1 VVDAGHARLSTL
13 RAFGRGSFGIS
24 FALHASAIA
33 LLIAAQG
40 ATSPLPPPEDP
51 PVVAVVFEPPTDDV
65 AAPMVAA
72 ATPTK
77 VPLAPVS
84 PLSMRSRPTP
94 AMKAAHAAI
103 SPPHP
108 AAETTAGEAPS
119 VGGGAFAA
127 MAGPASGPPS
137 PPRGLTTGVRELGHP
152 PPPYPAV
159 ARRLHQQG
167 RVVVRV
173 VVGAD
178 GRPLS
183 VVVEAGSGY
192 TSLDDAAV
200 AAVGSWS
207 FVPAQEDGVP
217 IEASADIPVV
227 FRLEGT

>member
-1 VVDAGHARLSTL
+1 M
-13 RAFGRGSFGIS
+13 
-24 FALHASAIA
+24 
-33 LLIAAQG
+33 
-40 ATSPLPPPEDP
+40 
-51 PVVAVVFEPPTDDV
+51 VAVVFEPQTDDM
-65 AAPMVAA
+65 AGPMVAA
-72 ATPTK
+72 ATPTRA
-77 VPLAPVS
+77 PTAPVS
-84 PLSMRSRPTP
+84 PSPSRPAPTI
-94 AMKAAHAAI
+94 KAAHAAI

-108 AAETTAGEAPS
+108 AAEAMVGEAPS
-119 VGGGAFAA
+119 VVDGAVAA
-127 MAGPASGPPS
+127 AAGPVAPSS
-137 PPRGLTTGVRELGHP
+137 PPRGPTTGVRELGHP

-192 TSLDDAAV
+192 ASLDDAAV
-200 AAVGSWS
+200 AAVRSWS

-217 IEASADIPVV
+217 TEASADIPVV